1 MALDQG
7 FIVLNEIIIIIIT
20 LFTTILENNIV
31 DPVKFR

>member
-7 FIVLNEIIIIIIT
+7 FIVLNEIIIIIT